1 MRVRMSLPHINNL
14 SGTYEYGTGGSAPGA
29 DKFFR
34 SSDRRAP
41 HNAYISAAGITE
53 ACAQLGYS
61 LTIRPG
67 YYSAKHFSFAEG
79 VNTLAQYGAGAASAN
94 VIDLSNIFPYTRTG
108 FSYNPAT
115 GLYDKTIHGG
125 AHKDADGTQLSF
137 ANVIVQNTSWM
148 PVDEKGY
155 LAFVNYDTTQDG
167 WYFTKG
173 KCIHITWQKTA
184 DYSPTRYFDDAGN
197 EIQLNQGKTYIA
209 VAQAGRLPVFS

>member
-1 MRVRMSLPHINNL
+1 MRDRISLPDINNL

-94 VIDLSNIFPYTRTG
+94 VIDCMIRPFTAEPIRMPTAHSFPSR
-108 FSYNPAT
+108 
-115 GLYDKTIHGG
+115 
-125 AHKDADGTQLSF
+125 
-137 ANVIVQNTSWM
+137 M
-148 PVDEKGY
+148 
-155 LAFVNYDTTQDG
+155 
-167 WYFTKG
+167 
-173 KCIHITWQKTA
+173 
-184 DYSPTRYFDDAGN
+184 
-197 EIQLNQGKTYIA
+197 
-209 VAQAGRLPVFS
+209 